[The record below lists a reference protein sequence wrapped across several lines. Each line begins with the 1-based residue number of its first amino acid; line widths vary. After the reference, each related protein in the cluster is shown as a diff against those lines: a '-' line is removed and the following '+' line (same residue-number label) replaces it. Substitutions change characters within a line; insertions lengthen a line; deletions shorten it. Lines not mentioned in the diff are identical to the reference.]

1 MMIDLIVNQFQVN
14 AVALVV
20 PTLLLVGLLVLVVA
34 AILEE

>member
-1 MMIDLIVNQFQVN
+1 MIDFITNQFQVN

-20 PTLLLVGLLVLVVA
+20 PTLLVVGLLVIVVA